1 MSAFLLTWRDIH
13 WPYTRIERMVQ
24 IFGRKGYVI
33 EPWKIFAHEQAKK
46 GGSGMALETRGGRK
60 NYIRCWQPIGC
71 SNVQTVRSRGSV
83 WRTYQI

>member
-46 GGSGMALETRGGRK
+46 GDRVWLL
-60 NYIRCWQPIGC
+60 NIRCWQPIGC